1 MINYWNQSWARISTN
16 VGPGHRDWSER
27 AGQNLIYT
35 LVERPSCPCPKRRKR
50 KKRGP
55 SGVREKKECKWIN
68 KQINN
73 KHHLSKNILT
83 VKTNGML
90 GRFLT
95 ACQKCGRNQCELWPV
110 VPAA

>member
-1 MINYWNQSWARISTN
+1 MLDLVIVTGVKEPAKISFTLSSNVHHVHARS
-16 VGPGHRDWSER
+16 VESER
-27 AGQNLIYT
+27 
-35 LVERPSCPCPKRRKR
+35 
-50 KKRGP
+50 RGAHQE
-55 SGVREKKECKWIN
+55 SEKKKECKWIN